1 MFNNFDELEKNI
13 NYRFVNKDLL
23 LLSLTHAS
31 YANENNIKKT
41 NTNQRLEFLGDAVL
55 ELISSDFL
63 YSLYTDYNEGDLTKL
78 RAKLVCEE
86 NLAIIARNLKLYN
99 FLLIGKGENKDSLM
113 NNNST
118 MCDTVEALIGA
129 IYKDGG
135 IDQAKKFIDT
145 FVLTKENLNKSN
157 KDFKSILQEIANK
170 YNIELKYEIINELG
184 PDHDKRFEVAAYYG
198 SRKIGSGIGR
208 SKKEAE
214 QIAAKNGLNN
224 IWGIDVFKTNRN
236 SWV

>member
-1 MFNNFDELEKNI
+1 MFSNFDEFEENI
-13 NYRFVNKDLL
+13 NYKFINKDLL

-55 ELISSDFL
+55 ELVSSDFL
-63 YSLYTDYNEGDLTKL
+63 YSKYSDSNEGELTKI

-86 NLAIIARNLKLYN
+86 NLACIARELKLYK
-99 FLLIGKGENKDSLM
+99 FLLIGKGENENALM

-135 IDQAKKFIDT
+135 IERAKEFIDR
-145 FVLTKENLNKSN
+145 FILTNDNLNKSN
-157 KDFKSILQEIANK
+157 NDYKSVLQEIANK
-170 YNIELKYEIINELG
+170 NSISLRYEIINELG

-198 SRKIGSGIGR
+198 DRIIGNGIGR

-214 QIAAKNGLNN
+214 QLAAKNGLNN

-236 SWV
+236 SWI

>member
-1 MFNNFDELEKNI
+1 MLNSFDEFENII
-13 NYRFVNKDLL
+13 NYRFKNKDLL

-63 YSLYTDYNEGDLTKL
+63 YSIFNDYNEGDLTKI

-86 NLAIIARNLKLYN
+86 NLACIARELKLYE
-99 FLLIGKGENKDSLM
+99 FLLIGKGENSNSLM

-118 MCDTVEALIGA
+118 MCDTIEALIGA

-135 IDQAKKFIDT
+135 IIKAKEFIDR
-145 FVLTKENLNKSN
+145 FILTDDNLNKSN
-157 KDFKSILQEIANK
+157 NDYKSVLQEIANK
-170 YNIELKYEIINELG
+170 NNTELRYVIINEIG
-184 PDHDKRFEVAAYYG
+184 PDHDKRFEVDAYYG
-198 SRKIGSGIGR
+198 DKRIGCGIGK

-214 QIAAKNGLNN
+214 QLAAKNGLKN
-224 IWGIDVFKTNRN
+224 I
-236 SWV
+236 

>member
-1 MFNNFDELEKNI
+1 MFNNFDEFETTIDYKFI
-13 NYRFVNKDLL
+13 NKDLL

-63 YSLYTDYNEGDLTKL
+63 YSIFSDYNEGELTKI

-86 NLAIIARNLKLYN
+86 NLASIARELKLYKY
-99 FLLIGKGENKDSLM
+99 LLIGKGENENALM

-118 MCDTVEALIGA
+118 MCDTIEALIGA

-135 IDQAKKFIDT
+135 LDQAKGFINKFI
-145 FVLTKENLNKSN
+145 LTDDNLNKSN
-157 KDFKSILQEIANK
+157 NDYKSVLQEIANK
-170 YNIELKYEIINELG
+170 NNVSLRYEIVNELG
-184 PDHDKRFEVAAYYG
+184 PDHDKRFEIVAYYG
-198 SRKIGSGIGR
+198 DKIIGSGIGK

-214 QIAAKNGLNN
+214 QFAAKNGLNN
-224 IWGIDVFKTNRN
+224 I
-236 SWV
+236 

>member
-1 MFNNFDELEKNI
+1 MLNSFDEFEKII
-13 NYRFVNKDLL
+13 NYKFKNKDLL

-63 YSLYTDYNEGDLTKL
+63 YSLFNDYNEGDLTKI

-86 NLAIIARNLKLYN
+86 NLACIARELNLYK
-99 FLLIGKGENKDSLM
+99 FLLIGKGENSDSLM

-118 MCDTVEALIGA
+118 MCDTIEALIGA
-129 IYKDGG
+129 IFKDGG
-135 IDQAKKFIDT
+135 IIKAKEFIDR
-145 FVLTKENLNKSN
+145 FILTDDNLNKSN
-157 KDFKSILQEIANK
+157 NDYKSVLQEKANK
-170 YNIELKYEIINELG
+170 NNTELKYVIINEIG
-184 PDHDKRFEVAAYYG
+184 PDHDKRFEVDVYYG
-198 SRKIGSGIGR
+198 ERKIGSGIGK

-214 QIAAKNGLNN
+214 QLAAKNGLKN
-224 IWGIDVFKTNRN
+224 I
-236 SWV
+236 